1 MEFPLFCFPIL
12 GVQRGRRLFPL
23 HLKKVKAPSK
33 TTYRIWSCSAI
44 EETQLSCRNLQ
55 GKNERVLEKILLNM
69 CLEGKKEQVS
79 DLLQKSSQLKTW
91 LNEPVMQDMERE
103 WKGKMLAHLN
113 FPCFMGQRICKFS
126 SGLKG
131 NSRQCPRMLLPRAR
145 EPSSQGMRVM

>member
-1 MEFPLFCFPIL
+1 MVIISTYAKSLGDVKKKKKARNLLEIETAMEFPLFHFPIL

-69 CLEGKKEQVS
+69 CLEGKKEQVF

-103 WKGKMLAHLN
+103 WKRKN
-113 FPCFMGQRICKFS
+113 VSTPE
-126 SGLKG
+126 
-131 NSRQCPRMLLPRAR
+131 LPLFH
-145 EPSSQGMRVM
+145 GTKDL